1 MNTYLTVKNIQ
12 DIIVIKIGGSTFGSA
27 DTTLEDIVALQK
39 KGVPLVVVHGGGNTI
54 TDWLKKQNI
63 NTKFVRGERVTDKP
77 SLDVVS
83 AVLNGLVNKELVSA
97 INTKGGQAV
106 GISGVDG
113 LLIQSKVKDREM
125 GYVGAVEKVNPAVLE
140 ALLKTGMVPLVSPVS
155 LLSVDRAADDPN
167 IINVNG
173 DPIAGEIAVSLKAK
187 KLIYLTDV
195 DGIKDGSGQTIAK
208 IAKAEAEGMVT
219 SGVISGGM
227 IPKINACLRALSAG
241 TVSRIINGK
250 NPHALLEEIT
260 NQRGGTT
267 ICK

>member
-1 MNTYLTVKNIQ
+1 MK
-12 DIIVIKIGGSTFGSA
+12 DIIVVKIGGSTFGSG
-27 DTTLEDIVALQK
+27 DTTIEDIVALQK

-77 SLDVVS
+77 SLEVVS

-97 INTKGGQAV
+97 INNRGGNAG
-106 GISGVDG
+106 GISGADG
-113 LLIQSKVKDREM
+113 LLIQSRVKDREM

-140 ALLKTGMVPLVSPVS
+140 ALLKAGMVPLVSPVS
-155 LLSVDRAADDPN
+155 LLAVDRAADDPN

-173 DPIAGEIAVSLKAK
+173 DPIAGEIAVALKAK

-195 DGIKDGSGQTIAK
+195 DGIKDSSGQTIPV
-208 IAKAEAEGMVT
+208 ITRAEAERMVT
-219 SGVISGGM
+219 SGVIFGGM
-227 IPKINACLRALSAG
+227 IPKINACLRALSTG

-250 NPHALLEEIT
+250 VTHALLEEIISKRQ
-260 NQRGGTT
+260 NGTT
-267 ICK
+267 ISK